1 MSRCPEPDPLT
12 CDEASST
19 GQQRCS
25 PAVEAVTL
33 SALVKDSDVSTMA
46 VYTYFG
52 GMPGLWSAVR
62 QEGFTRLAER
72 LAAVRVTGDPV
83 RHLATLGVAY
93 VDNAL
98 ANPNL
103 YRVMF
108 DSNIDL
114 VDETG
119 AAASFEPLVAATRR
133 AQQAGRF
140 DPGLDPADVATQY
153 WATGHG
159 ITSLTVT
166 GVLTLSELHKHA
178 PAAAIAVFIA
188 AGDTPP
194 RATASVRRAW
204 QTSTLER

>member
-1 MSRCPEPDPLT
+1 MCRRWPCTPTSAACPDCGRP
-12 CDEASST
+12 C
-19 GQQRCS
+19 GK
-25 PAVEAVTL
+25 
-33 SALVKDSDVSTMA
+33 KDSPVSPS
-46 VYTYFG
+46 G
-52 GMPGLWSAVR
+52 WQPSAS
-62 QEGFTRLAER
+62 LAIR
-72 LAAVRVTGDPV
+72 YVTWP
-83 RHLATLGVAY
+83 TLGVAY

-108 DSNIDL
+108 DSTIAL
-114 VDETG
+114 VDEAE

-140 DPGLDPADVATQY
+140 DPGHDPGDVATQY

-204 QTSTLER
+204 QTSTRPR